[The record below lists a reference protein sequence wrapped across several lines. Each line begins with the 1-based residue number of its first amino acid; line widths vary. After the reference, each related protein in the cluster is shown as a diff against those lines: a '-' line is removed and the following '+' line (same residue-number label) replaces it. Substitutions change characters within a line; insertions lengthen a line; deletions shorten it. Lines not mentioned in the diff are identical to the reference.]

1 MSWSFVLHNES
12 IMQIISEFILISPDS
27 VPVWILPSCS
37 HPRFVLCLPASLQMS
52 FCCTVWTR
60 KFHATPTILLVHTHS
75 PHHHPE
81 KLCQQLTNGEL
92 MMPRTITTSHL
103 NSTAYHGDN
112 IQHYLWNLRRF
123 THQSPLP
130 PWGSDDWSGSVHAC
144 YRIERSATGT
154 ISLRH
159 RQENGRNLP
168 TMHCWRCFALNFPPT
183 RYLSNWK
190 LNVRW
195 DICGRYFP
203 LQQETF
209 KKNVSF
215 YSYSFKFAIFSVKG
229 MTHFQRQRM

>member
-1 MSWSFVLHNES
+1 MGVCKDTPKSCMSWSFVLHNDS

-92 MMPRTITTSHL
+92 MMPRTLTTSHL

-123 THQSPLP
+123 THQSPAFCTP
-130 PWGSDDWSGSVHAC
+130 
-144 YRIERSATGT
+144 T
-154 ISLRH
+154 LR
-159 RQENGRNLP
+159 
-168 TMHCWRCFALNFPPT
+168 
-183 RYLSNWK
+183 
-190 LNVRW
+190 VRW
-195 DICGRYFP
+195 LIRISARLLPNRTIRHGH
-203 LQQETF
+203 
-209 KKNVSF
+209 N
-215 YSYSFKFAIFSVKG
+215 
-229 MTHFQRQRM
+229 